1 MTNAEEMQTLI
12 LDLRKRLEAVKA
24 AGGPE
29 KIEKQKKGGRLTAR
43 ERIEKLLDPG
53 SFVELEALVRHRCF
67 DFGMEKREAPADAV
81 ITGYGT
87 INGRVVCVFAQDFTV
102 IGGSLGLAH
111 AKKICDVMDLAAKI
125 GAPVIGLCDSA
136 GARVQEGVDA
146 LAGYGQIFY
155 RNSIYSGVIP
165 QIAALMGPC
174 AGGAVY
180 SPALQDFTIMV
191 DKFSYAHITGPKVI
205 KAVTGEDVTS
215 ETLGGATVHAT
226 KSGLCD
232 LVAVNDEHCLQLIKE
247 LLSFLPSNNLEDP
260 PIKPTSDP
268 WDRRDPSLN
277 EIVPVNPKK
286 SYDVR
291 DVIKRVVDEGYFF
304 EIKENFARNIVV
316 GFARLDGRSIGIVAN
331 QPKVLAGSLDVD
343 SSDKGSRFI
352 RFCDCFN
359 IPLIQFV
366 DVPGYLP
373 GVQQE
378 YLGIIRH
385 GAKMLFAYSEAT
397 VPKITLVLRK
407 AYGGSYLAM
416 CSKDLGADFVFAYP
430 TAEIA
435 VMGPDG
441 AVDVVFAKEI
451 AAAKDPEALREKL
464 IEDYKKKFA
473 NPYDAASKLYI
484 DGVIEPQDTRP
495 VLISALRILATKR
508 EDRPRKKHSN
518 MPQ

>member
-1 MTNAEEMQTLI
+1 MTNAEEMQNLI
-12 LDLRKRLEAVKA
+12 LDLNKKLEVVKA
-24 AGGPE
+24 AGGAD

-43 ERIEKLLDPG
+43 ERIERLLDPG
-53 SFVELEALVRHRCF
+53 SFVELEALVKHRCT
-67 DFGMEKREAPADAV
+67 DFGMEKREMPNDGV

-87 INGRVVCVFAQDFTV
+87 VNGRPVCIFAQDFTV
-102 IGGSLGLAH
+102 MGGSLGLAH
-111 AKKICDVMDLAAKI
+111 AKKICDVMDLSSKI
-125 GAPVIGLCDSA
+125 GAPMVGLCDSA

-146 LAGYGQIFY
+146 LAGYGQIFF
-155 RNSIYSGVIP
+155 RNSVYSGVVP
-165 QIAALMGPC
+165 QIAALMGPT

-191 DKFSYAHITGPKVI
+191 DKSSYAHITGPKVI
-205 KAVTGEDVTS
+205 KAVTGEDCTS
-215 ETLGGATVHAT
+215 ESIGGATVHAT
-226 KSGLCD
+226 RSGLAD
-232 LVAVNDEHCLQLIKE
+232 LVAVSDEQCIQMIRDMLGL
-247 LLSFLPSNNLEDP
+247 FPSNNLEDP
-260 PIKPTSDP
+260 PVKSTSDP
-268 WDRRDPSLN
+268 WDRRDPELN
-277 EIVPVNPKK
+277 EIVPVSPKK

-291 DVIKRVVDEGYFF
+291 DVIRKVVDGGYFF
-304 EIKENFARNIVV
+304 EIKENFARNLVV
-316 GFARLDGRSIGIVAN
+316 GFARLDGRTVGLVAN
-331 QPKVLAGSLDVD
+331 NPRALAGSLDVD

-385 GAKMLFAYSEAT
+385 GAKMLFAFSEAT

-430 TAEIA
+430 TGEIA

-451 AAAKDPEALREKL
+451 SSAKDPKEMRNKL
-464 IEDYKKKFA
+464 IEEYKQKFA

-495 VLISALRILATKR
+495 VLISALRVLSSKR
-508 EDRPRKKHSN
+508 QDRPRKKHSN